1 VAAIREKIAYLR
13 GLLEG
18 SELAGNEVNPRVV
31 WEKMLEIFDAV
42 AERIE
47 ELEIG
52 QEELEE
58 YVEALDADLGDL
70 EEEVHGHEQDYDEE
84 DDEDEDDAHFV
95 EMQCPRCGE
104 TVYFE
109 EDFLFDDGHEVA
121 CPECGE
127 IIYTSGA
134 GDDEEDEDNE
144 EDEQD
149 ARG

>member
-1 VAAIREKIAYLR
+1 MAAVREKIAYLR

-18 SELAGNEVNPRVV
+18 ADLASNDVNPRVV
-31 WEKMLEIFDAV
+31 WEKVLDIFDAV

-47 ELEIG
+47 ELELG

-58 YVEALDADLGDL
+58 YLEALDADLGEL
-70 EEEVHGHEQDYDEE
+70 EDEVHGHDHDYD
-84 DDEDEDDAHFV
+84 DDEDEEDDDAHFV
-95 EMQCPRCGE
+95 EMECPRCGE

-109 EDFLFDDGHEVA
+109 EDFLFDDEHEVA

-134 GDDEEDEDNE
+134 GADDDDGDDEE
-144 EDEQD
+144 EQ
-149 ARG
+149 RS